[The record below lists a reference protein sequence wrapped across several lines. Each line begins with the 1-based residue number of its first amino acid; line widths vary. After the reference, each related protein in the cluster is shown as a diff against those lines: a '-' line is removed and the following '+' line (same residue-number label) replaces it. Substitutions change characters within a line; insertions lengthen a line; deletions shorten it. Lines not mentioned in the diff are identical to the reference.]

1 MDSKVANRLLSKYH
15 SQLEHAANWILSSE
29 RKDGGSS
36 AQFVPFLGWSKAYPE
51 TTGYII
57 PTLIDIGNRLNNSI
71 YLDLSVRFGEWLLL
85 IQNADGSWNSG
96 KHPSKNTKSSIFNTG
111 QILLGL
117 VSLWDQTQ
125 DDKWIQ
131 SATMGANWL
140 TQKQLSSG
148 LWDGGDYKSSITPS
162 YYSHVLWPMLEVA
175 SRINDSR
182 LRSSA
187 AKGIYKIVSRR
198 QANGVISGWSFREG
212 DYAYTHTIAY
222 TIRGIQEAS
231 RLLDDSEI
239 AKCIDD
245 SLDMLLR
252 RSELNRGALP
262 GCFDEQWHHKKGFV
276 CLTGSLQVA
285 HCILI
290 RESSRPDLREVS
302 AAARMI
308 DYVCSKQSRYVPFVS
323 RHGGIAGS
331 APFWGPYLKCRYPN
345 WAAKYFIDAIN
356 ALTDRIS
363 VV

>member
-1 MDSKVANRLLSKYH
+1 MVP
-15 SQLEHAANWILSSE
+15 QWILSSE

-36 AQFVPFLGWSKAYPE
+36 AQYVPFLGWSKAYPE
-51 TTGYII
+51 TTGYTI
-57 PTLIDIGNRLNNSI
+57 PTLIDLGNRLHNSP
-71 YLDLSVRFGEWLLL
+71 YLDLSVRFGDWLLSV
-85 IQNADGSWNSG
+85 QNEDGSWNGG
-96 KHPSKNTKSSIFNTG
+96 KHPSKNTRPSVFNTG

-117 VSLWDQTQ
+117 ASLWDLTK

-140 TQKQLSSG
+140 MQGQISNG
-148 LWDGGDYKSSITPS
+148 LWNGGDYMSSITPS

-175 SRINDSR
+175 SRTNDSR
-182 LRSSA
+182 LRLSA
-187 AKGIYKIVSRR
+187 AKGIYEIVSRR
-198 QANGVISGWSFREG
+198 QGNGVISGWSFREG
-212 DYAYTHTIAY
+212 DSAYTHTIAY

-231 RLLDDSEI
+231 RLLDDSKI
-239 AKCIDD
+239 AQCIDEP
-245 SLDMLLR
+245 LDILLR

-262 GCFDEQWHHKKGFV
+262 GCFDEQWHSRSRSV

-308 DYVCSKQSRYVPFVS
+308 DYVCSKQARYFPFIS

-331 APFWGPYLKCRYPN
+331 APFWGPYLRCRYPN
-345 WAAKYFIDAIN
+345 WAAKYFIDAVI
-356 ALTDRIS
+356 ALTDRLS